1 MFRTA
6 LLTLGLALASAAAP
20 AAELASAPDQVRP
33 ILLGSKLPNV
43 SLRTVDGVA
52 ITLAAQVA
60 GKPAILVFY
69 RGGWCPYC
77 NLQLSELRLIEA
89 EAKALGYQ
97 MIAISPDRPEELA
110 RTLDKADLTYTLL
123 SDSQAAALKAF
134 GIGFRLDDATFLK
147 YKAYG
152 IDLEDASGEKSHALP
167 VPSVYIVDGQG
178 VLQFG
183 YSHPDYTIRIP
194 GPVILA
200 AAKAI
205 ADRSDRI
212 KPPGK

>member
-1 MFRTA
+1 MLRTA
-6 LLTLGLALASAAAP
+6 IAALALATATVAVP

-33 ILLGSKLPNV
+33 VLLGSKLPDV
-43 SLRTVDGVA
+43 PLRTVDGA
-52 ITLAAQVA
+52 ETTLARQVA

-77 NLQLSELRLIEA
+77 NLQLSELRLIEDQ
-89 EAKALGYQ
+89 AKALGYQ
-97 MIAISPDRPEELA
+97 MIAISPDRPEELSK
-110 RTLDKADLTYTLL
+110 TLDKNDLTYTLL
-123 SDSQAAALKAF
+123 SDSKAEALKAF
-134 GIGFRLDDATFLK
+134 GIGFRLDDVTYLK

-152 IDLEDASGEKSHALP
+152 IDLDSASGETSRALP
-167 VPSVYIVDGQG
+167 VPTVYIVDGQG

-200 AAKAI
+200 AARAI
-205 ADRSDRI
+205 AERTDRL
-212 KPPGK
+212 KPKG

>member
-6 LLTLGLALASAAAP
+6 IAALALATATVAVP

-33 ILLGSKLPNV
+33 VLLGSKLPDV
-43 SLRTVDGVA
+43 PLRTVDGA
-52 ITLAAQVA
+52 ETTLARQVA

-77 NLQLSELRLIEA
+77 NLQLSELRLIEDQ
-89 EAKALGYQ
+89 AKALGYQ
-97 MIAISPDRPEELA
+97 MIAISPDRPEELSK
-110 RTLDKADLTYTLL
+110 TLDKNDLTYTLL
-123 SDSQAAALKAF
+123 SDSKAEALKAF
-134 GIGFRLDDATFLK
+134 GIGFRLDDVTYLK

-152 IDLEDASGEKSHALP
+152 IDLDSASGETSRALP
-167 VPSVYIVDGQG
+167 VPTVYIVDGQG

-200 AAKAI
+200 AARAI
-205 ADRSDRI
+205 AERTDRL
-212 KPPGK
+212 KPKG

>member
-1 MFRTA
+1 MLRTA
-6 LLTLGLALASAAAP
+6 IAALALATATVAVP

-33 ILLGSKLPNV
+33 VLLGSKLPDV
-43 SLRTVDGVA
+43 PLRTVDGA
-52 ITLAAQVA
+52 QTTLARQVA

-77 NLQLSELRLIEA
+77 NLQLSELRLIEDQ
-89 EAKALGYQ
+89 AKALGYQ
-97 MIAISPDRPEELA
+97 MIAISPDRPEELSK
-110 RTLDKADLTYTLL
+110 TLDKNDLTYTLL
-123 SDSQAAALKAF
+123 SDSKAEALKAF
-134 GIGFRLDDATFLK
+134 GIGFRLDDVTYLK

-152 IDLEDASGEKSHALP
+152 IDLDSASGETSRALP
-167 VPSVYIVDGQG
+167 VPTVYIVDGQG

-200 AAKAI
+200 AARAI
-205 ADRSDRI
+205 AERTDRL
-212 KPPGK
+212 KPKG

>member
-6 LLTLGLALASAAAP
+6 IAAFALATATVAVP

-33 ILLGSKLPNV
+33 VLLGSKLPDV
-43 SLRTVDGVA
+43 PLRTVDGA
-52 ITLAAQVA
+52 ETTLARQLA

-77 NLQLSELRLIEA
+77 NLQLSELRLIEDQ
-89 EAKALGYQ
+89 AKALGYQ
-97 MIAISPDRPEELA
+97 MIAISPDRPEELSK
-110 RTLDKADLTYTLL
+110 TLDKNDLTYTLL
-123 SDSQAAALKAF
+123 SDSKAEALKAF
-134 GIGFRLDDATFLK
+134 GIGFRLDDVTYLK

-152 IDLEDASGEKSHALP
+152 IDLETASGDKSRALP
-167 VPSVYIVDGQG
+167 VPTVYIVDGQG

-200 AAKAI
+200 AARAI
-205 ADRSDRI
+205 AERTDRLQPKR
-212 KPPGK
+212 